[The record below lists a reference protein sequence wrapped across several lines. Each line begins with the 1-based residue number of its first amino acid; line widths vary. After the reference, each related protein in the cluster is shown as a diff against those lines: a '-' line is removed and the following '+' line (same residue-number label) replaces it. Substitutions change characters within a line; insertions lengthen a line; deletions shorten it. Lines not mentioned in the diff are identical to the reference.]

1 MSTEIEGCC
10 DDVSTESEYDM
21 FSQQMFTCAQCS
33 LNTVE
38 GKRIQFTEAL
48 TSKESDPYVIRRSRV
63 YEDVVSLYRTHSAVV
78 LFDKSFSV
86 EYAGEKAIDAGGV
99 TRDVFSA
106 FWESAYL
113 EKFDGGG
120 VLTPEMSPHDDP
132 VVFSVLGS
140 IPGHC
145 QCFQGNSCRNP

>member
-1 MSTEIEGCC
+1 
-10 DDVSTESEYDM
+10 M

-38 GKRIQFTEAL
+38 GKRIQLQKLSQA
-48 TSKESDPYVIRRSRV
+48 KRVIIRRSRV

-86 EYAGEKAIDAGGV
+86 EYAGGV

-120 VLTPEMSPHDDP
+120 VLTPAMSPHDDP
-132 VVFSVLGS
+132 VVYSVFLA
-140 IPGHC
+140 
-145 QCFQGNSCRNP
+145 QSCRIPFCPVDTSQFELPSRSLPVFSREQL